1 MENTKMTKD
10 LKVGDKCIY
19 DSAKDV
25 WGNEHNHGKV
35 CEIVEVRN
43 DKSPYKYLIRWE
55 VSKIRELVKKES
67 LTKIKKPKT
76 KETMEA
82 QQPTTTTIS
91 VSDLK
96 KIHDVACDSWK
107 RKIEAMVKPFEDT
120 VTLTEEQIGKMFDAA
135 NDSQAKVL
143 EQVFGERFS
152 NKLFDFGEEHT
163 INTHEFEGTMHI
175 RCAYATHGNT
185 DKEIGFNEMYTPV
198 IVIDGKEIELKTG
211 GGGAYL
217 KFKTK

>member
-1 MENTKMTKD
+1 MAKE
-10 LKVGDKCIY
+10 LKVGDKCVY
-19 DSAKDV
+19 DYLKDQL
-25 WGNEHNHGKV
+25 GIAHYHGIE
-35 CEIVEVRN
+35 CEIIEVRDN
-43 DKSPYKYLIRWE
+43 GRTFKYLVTFGGE
-55 VSKIRELVKKES
+55 PGTYAVKEES

-76 KETMEA
+76 TETMEA

-152 NKLFDFGEEHT
+152 NSLFDFGYEHT
-163 INTHEFEGTMHI
+163 INTRVQEGPMHI
-175 RCAYATHGNT
+175 REAFATEGNSH
-185 DKEIGFNEMYTPV
+185 KEIGFSAGFTPV
-198 IVIDGKEIELKTG
+198 IVINGEEIQLETG
-211 GGGAYL
+211 RTGAYI
-217 KFKTK
+217 KFKKN

>member
-1 MENTKMTKD
+1 MTKD

-19 DSAKDV
+19 NSAKDV
-25 WGNEHNHGKV
+25 WGNDHNHGEV

-55 VSKIRELVKKES
+55 GGEEEPVKKES

-96 KIHDVACDSWK
+96 KIHDVACTAWK
-107 RKIEAMVKPFEDT
+107 TKIAEMVKPFEDT

-135 NDSQAKVL
+135 NDSQAKIL
-143 EQVFGERFS
+143 EQVFGKRFS
-152 NKLFDFGEEHT
+152 NSLFDFDDEHKIT
-163 INTHEFEGTMHI
+163 TSIHEGPMYIRKALATEGNSH
-175 RCAYATHGNT
+175 
-185 DKEIGFNEMYTPV
+185 KEIGFNLTYTPV

-211 GGGAYL
+211 SKGAYL
-217 KFKTK
+217 KFKIK